1 MAREVRPAAIILD
14 IIMPDLDG
22 WSVLHSLKTDDALS
36 EIPVILVTVLADRD
50 MGLALGAADYLTKP
64 VDTRQLLK
72 TLRRVRVG
80 NDGTDV
86 LVVDDD
92 RATRDVLRRTLAREG
107 WRVRE
112 AGDGE
117 QGLEQ
122 LERARP
128 ALVLLDL
135 MMPGMDGFGML
146 RAKIGRAHV

>member
-1 MAREVRPAAIILD
+1 
-14 IIMPDLDG
+14 
-22 WSVLHSLKTDDALS
+22 
-36 EIPVILVTVLADRD
+36 

-135 MMPGMDGFGML
+135 MMPGMDGFGLL
-146 RAKIGRAHV
+146 RAMRCREDWRAITVVSIPAKD

>member
-86 LVVDDD
+86 LVVDDA
-92 RATRDVLRRTLAREG
+92 RAPRDVLRDRKSVGSGKSVSE
-107 WRVRE
+107 
-112 AGDGE
+112 
-117 QGLEQ
+117 
-122 LERARP
+122 
-128 ALVLLDL
+128 
-135 MMPGMDGFGML
+135 
-146 RAKIGRAHV
+146 